1 MSYKFEPDKAITLIK
16 EFLAEYLA
24 GSGQDGYVIGLS
36 GGIDSS
42 LSASLAVA
50 AVGPKRVLGV
60 LMPYRTSS
68 PDSRE
73 DALKMVRHLGI
84 EYREVDISPML
95 DAYFPESTDSLRV
108 RIGNKMARERMTI
121 LFDIA
126 HETRRLVLGTGNRTE
141 FCLGYTT
148 VYGDSACSVNPIGEL
163 YKTEVRLLSRAL
175 GLPESII
182 AKPPTADLWAD
193 QTDEGDIGV
202 TYEDI
207 DIILRRIVDDGER
220 SLTVL
225 VREGLKREQVERVVR
240 WINRNSFKRLPPP
253 VASFGRGEVPRQIQ
267 VS

>member
-16 EFLAEYLA
+16 RFLAEYLA

-95 DAYFPESTDSLRV
+95 DAYFPESTDSLRL
-108 RIGNKMARERMTI
+108 RIGNKMARERM
-121 LFDIA
+121 
-126 HETRRLVLGTGNRTE
+126 
-141 FCLGYTT
+141 
-148 VYGDSACSVNPIGEL
+148 SS
-163 YKTEVRLLSRAL
+163 
-175 GLPESII
+175 
-182 AKPPTADLWAD
+182 
-193 QTDEGDIGV
+193 
-202 TYEDI
+202 
-207 DIILRRIVDDGER
+207 
-220 SLTVL
+220 
-225 VREGLKREQVERVVR
+225 
-240 WINRNSFKRLPPP
+240 NSFPMCQR
-253 VASFGRGEVPRQIQ
+253 
-267 VS
+267 